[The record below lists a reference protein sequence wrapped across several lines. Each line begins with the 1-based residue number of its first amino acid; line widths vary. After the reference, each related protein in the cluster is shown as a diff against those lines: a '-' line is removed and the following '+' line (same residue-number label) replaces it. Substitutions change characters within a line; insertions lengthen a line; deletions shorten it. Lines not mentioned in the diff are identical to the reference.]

1 MAEFAELFVGVPPE
15 LAFILGV
22 GMVLMEASKIATCW
36 VIVKFGLPLCKW
48 LARSII
54 RLFKKKK
61 PL

>member
-15 LAFILGV
+15 LAFALGMSMALV
-22 GMVLMEASKIATCW
+22 TASEIATCW